1 MIGSRVDFAFAA
13 CPDDVAR
20 AILLIAKKRATAMD
34 PLLLVRLSRIKWRV
48 RPLRVAR
55 YSAFVHQRLVV
66 IRAIPIA
73 APFPYV
79 AGHVVK
85 TVAIWRKRFHRRDA
99 FVTVFARILHWKF
112 SLPRI
117 GHPLAAGTKI
127 IAPDVRF
134 S

>member
-1 MIGSRVDFAFAA
+1 M
-13 CPDDVAR
+13 
-20 AILLIAKKRATAMD
+20 
-34 PLLLVRLSRIKWRV
+34 
-48 RPLRVAR
+48 RVAR
-55 YSAFVHQRLVV
+55 HSAFVRQRLVV

-85 TVAIWRKRFHRRDA
+85 TVAIWRKRFHRCDA

-112 SLPRI
+112 SLPRV

-127 IAPDVRF
+127 IAPDICL